1 MAINTEPL
9 VDPRYMEFR
18 PWAEL
23 MCEQFAGQQ
32 IQIPNDDTD
41 WREWANGLNGISL
54 FNNEGIPDQSV
65 FESWDSWATALVLT
79 LNARQND

>member
-1 MAINTEPL
+1 MAIDTDPL

-18 PWAEL
+18 HWAEL

-41 WREWANGLNGISL
+41 WRDWANGLNGIAL

-79 LNARQND
+79 LNVRQND